1 MTSDRLYPPELS
13 ERRRGFLL
21 ALILAFFSRLSLD
34 WTQRRRW
41 IQLDCPSYPYNSVSA
56 GGSHTWSDRLH
67 SPQLSPTLGPRRR
80 WDPERRR
87 TAWWD
92 VSAWLGSV
100 RGVWCQDLWA
110 ELQWSR
116 PERWFRLTILL
127 YADVRSRRTSSLR
140 TSSALTDTDTR
151 ATSVILSRRKLILVF
166 MQSIVDSISTLIIYI
181 KFSISNK
188 CCSFHLSKNPEKNLM
203 FHGKKKK
210 KWSSTTVFNIDN
222 NQKCFLSSKSAYV
235 TLDHKTSHKGQFF
248 KI

>member
-1 MTSDRLYPPELS
+1 MCSVGELTCSGRALDDIGQIVSARAVRAPPGLPLS
-13 ERRRGFLL
+13 PHLGLL
-21 ALILAFFSRLSLD
+21 QQALAR
-34 WTQRRRW
+34 WRQRRRW

-56 GGSHTWSDRLH
+56 GGSHTWSDRLQ
-67 SPQLSPTLGPRRR
+67 SPQPSPTLGPRRR

-87 TAWWD
+87 TAWCD

-151 ATSVILSRRKLILVF
+151 ATSVSLRWYFYLCNQL
-166 MQSIVDSISTLIIYI
+166 L
-181 KFSISNK
+181 
-188 CCSFHLSKNPEKNLM
+188 
-203 FHGKKKK
+203 
-210 KWSSTTVFNIDN
+210 TV
-222 NQKCFLSSKSAYV
+222 
-235 TLDHKTSHKGQFF
+235 
-248 KI
+248 